1 MPALF
6 SLLSNSGSIVVV
18 IKSAYSL
25 LFNPKD
31 LPLND
36 VVFVGSLQALGMK
49 LLRTVDKPEYK
60 VNCLF
65 F

>member
-6 SLLSNSGSIVVV
+6 SLLSNGGSPVLV

-36 VVFVGSLQALGMK
+36 VVLVGSLQALGMK
-49 LLRTVDKPEYK
+49 LLRTIDSAELK